1 MNFLGIG
8 GLELMIIALVAFLVL
23 GPHKMAEAG
32 KTIAKVLTE
41 LRKQRDELTQA
52 LLIEPEP
59 EPRKPSALPEQA
71 RSPQDQPVEHSSNG
85 DSGDGTSSADKSPD
99 RPGS

>member
-23 GPHKMAEAG
+23 GPRKMAEAG

-59 EPRKPSALPEQA
+59 EPRKPAALPGET
-71 RSPQDQPVEHSSNG
+71 RSPQDQPVEHSSNDDPG
-85 DSGDGTSSADKSPD
+85 NRPSPADKSPD